1 MNSNKKKN
9 ALAYA
14 GIYINENE
22 FLNLQTDKLLV
33 CFKYINDV
41 FFLWTHIEKNF
52 WERDSSVNNL
62 TSTLDILPV
71 ENVSLFVIWACI
83 YQKVNLL

>member
-1 MNSNKKKN
+1 MNSNKKKH
-9 ALAYA
+9 ALASA

-22 FLNLQTDKLLV
+22 FLNLHTDRPLV
-33 CFKYINDV
+33 WFKYINDV

-52 WERDSSVNNL
+52 WEKDSSINNL
-62 TSTLDILPV
+62 TSTLHILPV

-83 YQKVNLL
+83 YKMVDLL

>member
-1 MNSNKKKN
+1 MNSNKKKH

-33 CFKYINDV
+33 WFKYINDV

-52 WERDSSVNNL
+52 
-62 TSTLDILPV
+62 
-71 ENVSLFVIWACI
+71 
-83 YQKVNLL
+83 

>member
-1 MNSNKKKN
+1 MNSNKKKH

-33 CFKYINDV
+33 WFKYINDV

-52 WERDSSVNNL
+52 LEKDSSINNL
-62 TSTLDILPV
+62 TSTLHILPV